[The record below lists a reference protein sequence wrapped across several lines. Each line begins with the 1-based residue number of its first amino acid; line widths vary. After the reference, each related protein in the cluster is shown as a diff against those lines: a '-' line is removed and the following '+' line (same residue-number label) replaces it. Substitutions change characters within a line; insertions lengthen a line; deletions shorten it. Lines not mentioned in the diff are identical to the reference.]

1 MELDNAEK
9 WKHEQIYE
17 HVHAAILRGEY
28 GPGDRVPTD
37 MQLMRKFKT
46 SRPTVARAMRDLEAA
61 GLLQRRR
68 GAPSVVKGAPKLQTR
83 PLGLLV
89 PSLDKMGI
97 FGPLGAEITRLAHV
111 DGFHLVWF
119 DTAGPSEADA
129 AESMRQFCRHCVVQK
144 FAGVFFAPAELMPG
158 MEAVN
163 CQAAETLDEAGIALV
178 LLDRD
183 LTAFPE
189 RSRFDVVGVDNFR
202 VGFMQTD
209 HLLERGCRHI
219 EHVARP
225 LSAPTVDA
233 RTEGYRW
240 ALRRHG
246 LSCRESWVRRGDPA
260 DKEFLKEVTSRL
272 PEAFVCANDWTA
284 ARSVA
289 GPAGAWHP
297 RATGRAA
304 GGCGRRHLCPPAIH
318 ATDDGPPAQPG
329 DRCRGRAGH
338 DRADRGPQP
347 AAPRHPAG
355 LHAGDPRVERGKV
368 T

>member
-233 RTEGYRW
+233 RTEGYRC

-260 DKEFLKEVTSRL
+260 DKEFLKELTSRL

-284 ARSVA
+284 ARLLQGLQGLGIRVPQDVRLVGVDDDTYAHLLSTPLTTVRQ
-289 GPAGAWHP
+289 PSREIGAAAVRAMIERIEDRSLPP
-297 RATGRAA
+297 RDILLGCTLVIRESS
-304 GGCGRRHLCPPAIH
+304 GG
-318 ATDDGPPAQPG
+318 
-329 DRCRGRAGH
+329 
-338 DRADRGPQP
+338 
-347 AAPRHPAG
+347 
-355 LHAGDPRVERGKV
+355 K
-368 T
+368 